1 MARVAL
7 TGRLVTGK
15 GEATFFTQ
23 ADWARA
29 AFRDLV
35 GIDPWPGTLNLQVTE
50 TPHLEAW
57 AEIRRTPGRLLRAP
71 DPEWC
76 DGRVY
81 PARMDERIDAAVVV
95 PEVESYP
102 DDQVEIIAAVHL
114 RGELTATD
122 GDELV
127 IEIEIEA

>member
-1 MARVAL
+1 MAWVVL
-7 TGRLVTGK
+7 SGRLVTGK

-29 AFRDLV
+29 AFQDLV
-35 GIDPWPGTLNLQVTE
+35 GIDPWPGTLNLQLTE
-50 TPHLEAW
+50 TADLEAW
-57 AEIRRTPGRLLRAP
+57 AEIRLAPGRLLRAP

-81 PARMDERIDAAVVV
+81 PARLEERINAAVVV
-95 PEVESYP
+95 PDVASYP
-102 DDQVEIIAAVHL
+102 DDQVEIIAAVQL
-114 RGELTATD
+114 RRELTATD

-127 IEIEIEA
+127 IEIET